1 MPGTVAHGGKGRV
14 AGRQTRGANSACVL
28 YHPVRST
35 QRGGIGVT
43 DANIRIFF
51 LTVAVLAL
59 LILAFLLASPA
70 FA

>member
-1 MPGTVAHGGKGRV
+1 M
-14 AGRQTRGANSACVL
+14 
-28 YHPVRST
+28 
-35 QRGGIGVT
+35 T